1 MTAFTESII
10 EQAALAWLENME
22 YTILSGLEI
31 APGEVQAERE
41 NYGQVVLEWRLRQAL
56 QQLNPQVPADALKRH
71 SAN

>member
-41 NYGQVVLEWRLRQAL
+41 NY
-56 QQLNPQVPADALKRH
+56 
-71 SAN
+71 